1 MKVQMKKLRK
11 VFCLLAAAA
20 VPALTDMHEAMAQ
33 LPQGMSVEEEE
44 NTEATVTK
52 DTTGLDMVTLEID
65 SLSDGFL
72 DSLDLNRDIPINDYT
87 MIGFQYGM
95 GISQVSWNPSMQQKF
110 RFVPVNFGF
119 LYTRYGK
126 MFGYMPYFGIQA
138 GIFYGQ
144 EGYQFEE
151 DDEGYTPT
159 VVGGTGALMQV
170 VVVPVLAHCH
180 LMEKP
185 KVF

>member
-72 DSLDLNRDIPINDYT
+72 DSLDLNRNIKINDYT
-87 MIGFQYGM
+87 MIGIQYGM
-95 GISQVSWNPSMQQKF
+95 GLSQVSWNPRMQQTF
-110 RFVPVNFGF
+110 RFVPYNFGI
-119 LYTRYGK
+119 LLITIY
-126 MFGYMPYFGIQA
+126 
-138 GIFYGQ
+138 
-144 EGYQFEE
+144 
-151 DDEGYTPT
+151 
-159 VVGGTGALMQV
+159 
-170 VVVPVLAHCH
+170 PVIITTHESRSTQITCTNS
-180 LMEKP
+180 KQS
-185 KVF
+185 KVFPLQCQVQSQR